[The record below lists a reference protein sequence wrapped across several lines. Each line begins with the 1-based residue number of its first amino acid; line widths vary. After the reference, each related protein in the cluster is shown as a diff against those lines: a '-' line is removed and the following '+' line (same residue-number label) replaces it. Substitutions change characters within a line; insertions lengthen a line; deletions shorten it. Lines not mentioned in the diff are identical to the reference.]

1 MTAGKKIKL
10 LYQTLKEM
18 LQAIDKLPKIRNSTC
33 KVLRNWYI
41 KFLSTLNVLSIDIKC
56 SNSHFLFKY
65 FDLNPKSRDPYH
77 QLVYSQCSYYI
88 EPGRVIYNANQLLGF
103 CMMQIYTLNGE

>member
-1 MTAGKKIKL
+1 MF
-10 LYQTLKEM
+10 
-18 LQAIDKLPKIRNSTC
+18 S
-33 KVLRNWYI
+33 V
-41 KFLSTLNVLSIDIKC
+41 STLNAPT
-56 SNSHFLFKY
+56 HFLFKY

-103 CMMQIYTLNGE
+103 CMMQIHTLNGE